1 MTLSLDEINAALTQ
15 QPVRDL
21 AWVLLS
27 PPLLD
32 EGWQQRHPLSASA
45 WWTSPDLLADWLR
58 QLDRQPAPLQDW
70 LARHSIRR
78 LGLYYERLWQF
89 ALLNAPGVEL
99 LAANLPV
106 RQAGHTLGELDLL
119 LRDAEGV
126 FHLELAVKFY
136 LGLAGDGQAH
146 DRWLGPDSQ
155 DRLDLKIAHLCQH
168 QLPLGSAAP
177 TRELLAEIT
186 REEVHSRFWLGGYLF
201 RPWPDG
207 GPGPRGAHP
216 GHLVGR
222 WLHRSAWPRFCEQQ
236 PSPLWRPLPRANWL
250 APARLTAEELLP
262 EREAE
267 AWLHDP
273 ESHARMLVRLAPDS
287 QGAWREQERL
297 FLVAD
302 DWPG

>member
-45 WWTSPDLLADWLR
+45 WWASPDLLADWLR

-155 DRLDLKIAHLCQH
+155 DRLDLKIAHLCQR
-168 QLPLGSAAP
+168 QLPLGNAAP
-177 TRELLAEIT
+177 TVNCWPKSPARRCTAVSGSAATCFALARRRARPSGGT
-186 REEVHSRFWLGGYLF
+186 SRT
-201 RPWPDG
+201 
-207 GPGPRGAHP
+207 PG
-216 GHLVGR
+216 
-222 WLHRSAWPRFCEQQ
+222 
-236 PSPLWRPLPRANWL
+236 RPLASPQRLAALLRAAAVVALAAAAARQLARTCAPDRREAATRARSGSL
-250 APARLTAEELLP
+250 APRPRVART
-262 EREAE
+262 
-267 AWLHDP
+267 D
-273 ESHARMLVRLAPDS
+273 ARAS
-287 QGAWREQERL
+287 CAG
-297 FLVAD
+297 
-302 DWPG
+302 